1 MPWKIWLGNPWPR
14 PFLGGFWAKW
24 PPKYITVSFW
34 PPKGTSTHEIE
45 SFDILTKFFRSSV
58 RPVRWIPFLAGNP
71 WPRPFFDLFLGL
83 KGSKKWKIVI
93 LKNWGKKATGNHV
106 VWHINH
112 LYRSN
117 GLVCTLQKPLL
128 YIHTYIHTYIHRIKI
143 VIFHPIVEP
152 KPLGLDPPNFAQLV
166 VSPTESNLKRFI
178 VILTISFKVEHLKV
192 WPFPFKL
199 KVAVNTV

>member
-1 MPWKIWLGNPWPR
+1 MLWKIWLGNPWPR

-83 KGSKKWKIVI
+83 KGSKKWKIVN

-128 YIHTYIHTYIHRIKI
+128 YIHTYIHTYIHKQNQNRYISPYCGAETPGARATKFGKSRLLHD
-143 VIFHPIVEP
+143 VVKHSMFHHNPYI
-152 KPLGLDPPNFAQLV
+152 
-166 VSPTESNLKRFI
+166 
-178 VILTISFKVEHLKV
+178 
-192 WPFPFKL
+192 
-199 KVAVNTV
+199 